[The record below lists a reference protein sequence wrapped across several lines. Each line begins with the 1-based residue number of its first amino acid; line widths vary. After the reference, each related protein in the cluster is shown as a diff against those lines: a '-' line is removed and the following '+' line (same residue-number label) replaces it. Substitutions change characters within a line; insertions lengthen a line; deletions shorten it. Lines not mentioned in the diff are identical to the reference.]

1 MDRPSS
7 TSSSEPL
14 PAAPRRGLAW
24 LLALLLAAGAVLAM
38 HLHWHAQG
46 YRAAIV
52 DSKGLWAL
60 QRERATRDT
69 ENVVVLLGAS
79 RIQAAIDMDH
89 LQALAPGYRPL
100 MLAVNG
106 TYPLAVLRDLAH
118 DEEFRGTVICDIEA
132 NAFLPQFLPLQ
143 QQYVDYFH
151 LTWTP
156 SWKFH
161 RRALD
166 HWQRA
171 TVLGDPRYSAVATL
185 RHALQGTQPFR
196 DYARMR
202 ADRSMDIDFE
212 KADPAAVRRHFAE
225 TLAGNIELWREIRP
239 TPDAWVEAL
248 QPVFE
253 WAAMIEARGG
263 RVLFYQ
269 SPLHGS
275 HVALWD
281 AVYPP
286 EDYWQRFVARSPFP
300 VLDGRAH
307 PVLDAFDLPDESHLD
322 YREKPAFT
330 EAWLA
335 AIRELDLMQQR

>member
-7 TSSSEPL
+7 TSSSEQAR
-14 PAAPRRGLAW
+14 PALRYGLAW
-24 LLALLLAAGAVLAM
+24 LLALALAAGAVLGM
-38 HLHWHAQG
+38 HLHWQQRG

-60 QRERATRDT
+60 QREHANRDADT
-69 ENVVVLLGAS
+69 ALVLLGAS
-79 RIQAAIDMDH
+79 RIQAAIEMDH

-118 DEEFRGTVICDIEA
+118 DDDFRGVVVCDVES
-132 NAFLPQFLPLQ
+132 NAFLPQFIPLQ
-143 QQYVDYFH
+143 QPYVDYFH
-151 LTWTP
+151 ESWTP

-161 RRALD
+161 RFVLD

-185 RHALQGTQPFR
+185 RHAVQGTQPFR

-202 ADRSMDIDFE
+202 ADRSMDIDVGA
-212 KADPAAVRRHFAE
+212 ADPEAVRRHFAE
-225 TLAGNIELWREIRP
+225 TLAGNIVLWREIRP
-239 TPDAWVEAL
+239 TPEEWVEGL

-286 EDYWQRFVARSPFP
+286 QDYWQRFVELSPFP

-307 PVLDAFDLPDESHLD
+307 PVLDAFELPDESHLD

-335 AIRELDLMQQR
+335 VIRELGVLPTR

>member
-7 TSSSEPL
+7 TSSSEP
-14 PAAPRRGLAW
+14 PRAARRDGLAW
-24 LLALLLAAGAVLAM
+24 LLALALAAGVVLAM
-38 HLHWHAQG
+38 HLHWQQQG

-60 QRERATRDT
+60 HRERATGGEDT
-69 ENVVVLLGAS
+69 ALVLLGAS
-79 RIQAAIDMDH
+79 RIQAAIDMD
-89 LQALAPGYRPL
+89 LLRELAPGHRPL

-118 DEEFRGTVICDIEA
+118 DDDFRGVVVCDIES

-151 LTWTP
+151 ETWTP

-161 RRALD
+161 RRVLD
-166 HWQRA
+166 HWQHA

-185 RHALQGTQPFR
+185 RHALLGTQPFR

-202 ADRSMDIDFE
+202 ADRSTDIDFAA
-212 KADPAAVRRHFAE
+212 ADPEAVRRHFAE
-225 TLAGNIELWREIRP
+225 TLAGNIDLWREIRP
-239 TPDAWVEAL
+239 TPEAWVEAL

-286 EDYWQRFVARSPFP
+286 ADYWQRFVELSPFP

-307 PVLDAFDLPDESHLD
+307 PVLDAFALPDESHLD
-322 YREKPAFT
+322 YRDKPAFT
-330 EAWLA
+330 AAWLE
-335 AIRELDLMQQR
+335 AIRELGLLPER